1 MNIRKSPL
9 AGTSGQ
15 PSLEELALIKQM
27 SQRTL
32 AAEEVYT
39 FGVRL
44 CDNQVDR
51 DGERFPRETLEELA
65 PLFVGKSGIFD
76 HNWSAKGQAARIYR
90 TQLVLEDG
98 VLTAAGDPCCYLK
111 GYAYMLRTPGS
122 QELIAEIEGG
132 IKREVS
138 VGCAVKRAVCS
149 ICGQDIAQC
158 PHEKGQEYDGRLCYA
173 DLLDAADAYEFSFV
187 AVPSQPEAGVMH
199 KSFGK
204 GGCGVSDL
212 ERLGRKYLEDLRRDV
227 ICLGALADKSMDA
240 GTLRTIVQKLGEE
253 ELLAMRRGYE
263 KAAGQHYPLNTQL
276 EYGETRSVPGDGDK
290 AFLI

>member
-15 PSLEELALIKQM
+15 PSLEELALINQM

-76 HNWSAKGQAARIYR
+76 HNWSARGQAARIYR

-149 ICGQDIAQC
+149 ICGQEIAQC

-187 AVPSQPEAGVMH
+187 AVPSQPGAGVMR
-199 KSFGK
+199 KGFGS
-204 GGCGVSDL
+204 GGSEL

-227 ICLGALADKSMDA
+227 ICLGALADERMDA
-240 GTLRTIVQKLGEE
+240 GTLRSIVQKLGAQ
-253 ELLAMRRGYE
+253 ELLAMRRSYE
-263 KAAGQHYPLNTQL
+263 KAAGQRYPLNTQL
-276 EYGETRSVPGDGDK
+276 EYGEARSVPEDGDK